1 MALRWRLTLWLSVIL
16 VAVLVIAGVVIH
28 AILQNHLY
36 GEVEDHLQLHT
47 AEAQSILAGT
57 DPGPEEYNAACS
69 CVPSLDDFGTPGIY
83 IRLIDEDG
91 QVLGTSDNLG
101 ERDLPVSPFLLE
113 TVFAG
118 EAGLDTIVTE
128 DGTRVRVM
136 GSSLPIV
143 SGALLL
149 EVGQSLQH
157 VDAAMNQVRWALLGS
172 ILVALALAIV
182 SGGVLIRR
190 ALSTVSSIA
199 ETAQRIESSSDL
211 SQRVAYEGPMD
222 EVGQLATTF
231 DHMIDHLE
239 RAFASHKHFIADAS
253 HDLRS
258 PLTVL
263 QGNLDLLKRN
273 MSDEDRKE
281 SLRAMEAETQKM
293 SRIVDDLLLLADVES
308 GQIERLESVPL
319 KEVLLEGYERGR
331 QLSGGRNIVMGRQED
346 VAVPGDALRL
356 KRLLCNLVDNAVR
369 YTPEDSTITL
379 SLFRDNGWARL
390 EVADD
395 GPGIGPEHLPH
406 VFERFYMAD
415 KSRSRAA
422 GGNGL
427 GLAIV
432 KAIAEQHGGTVTAT
446 STPGKGSTFT
456 AWLEV

>member
-446 STPGKGSTFT
+446 STPGRGSTFT

>member
-446 STPGKGSTFT
+446 STPGKGSTFV

>member
-331 QLSGGRNIVMGRQED
+331 QLAGGRNIVVRRQED

-379 SLFRDNGWARL
+379 SLFQDNGWARL

-415 KSRSRAA
+415 KARSRAA

-446 STPGKGSTFT
+446 STPGRGSTFT

>member
-446 STPGKGSTFT
+446 STPGTP
-456 AWLEV
+456 